1 MKLLIL
7 NLCNYIDY
15 PLGGQ
20 LAFVRNLI
28 SAYGRDAKLVGI
40 TTDKDTPIGK
50 WTKTTINGIEYD
62 FYAVAYEE
70 KNFKRPLIPS
80 RITSVFQLKPH
91 IKNILRTADFD
102 YIYVQAPESLFCIPD
117 KMLSKTIMR
126 MPGVENPLSISRYKI
141 ARNFQKLYDLFFM
154 RKTMKVKY
162 LFASADE
169 KEISAFLKRG
179 KGKITRKQLIKF
191 PTRYNSDIYFSSDK
205 TKKRKELG
213 IGTDKVVYS
222 TVGRLAWFKGWKLM
236 LDAFKLVVEKEP
248 DAHFFFIGD
257 GEDRSDIENYLTE
270 LHLTKN
276 VTLLGSRL
284 PSVIADYLNA
294 SDVFVMGSFKEG
306 WSTTLVE
313 ACACCV
319 PCVVTDF
326 SSAEEMVKDGINGYV
341 LKGRSEK
348 DFADAMIKA
357 TELPRGNVIEYN
369 ERYKQLAVNKIRF
382 SIESEINK

>member
-1 MKLLIL
+1 
-7 NLCNYIDY
+7 
-15 PLGGQ
+15 
-20 LAFVRNLI
+20 
-28 SAYGRDAKLVGI
+28 
-40 TTDKDTPIGK
+40 
-50 WTKTTINGIEYD
+50 
-62 FYAVAYEE
+62 
-70 KNFKRPLIPS
+70 
-80 RITSVFQLKPH
+80 
-91 IKNILRTADFD
+91 
-102 YIYVQAPESLFCIPD
+102 
-117 KMLSKTIMR
+117 
-126 MPGVENPLSISRYKI
+126 
-141 ARNFQKLYDLFFM
+141 
-154 RKTMKVKY
+154 
-162 LFASADE
+162 
-169 KEISAFLKRG
+169 
-179 KGKITRKQLIKF
+179 
-191 PTRYNSDIYFSSDK
+191 
-205 TKKRKELG
+205 
-213 IGTDKVVYS
+213 
-222 TVGRLAWFKGWKLM
+222 M
-236 LDAFKLVVEKEP
+236 LDSFKLVVEKEP

-284 PSVIADYLNA
+284 PSAIADYLNA